1 MQKQPG
7 IRIGI
12 SRCLLGEE
20 VRFDG
25 GHKRDSYIV
34 EVLGKDFEWVPVCPE
49 VEIGL
54 GTPRESIQLVQT
66 QMGIRL
72 RGTQSKNDITEVM
85 QDYAKQKILELERV
99 AIHGFIFK
107 KGSPSCGMKTVEIY
121 DESGTAIGQGSGMF
135 ADLLIQCFPSLPV
148 VDEEGLRNP
157 AIREDFLRR
166 VLRYFEKR
174 GLEAHDP

>member
-1 MQKQPG
+1 MQKHPG

-20 VRFDG
+20 VRYDG
-25 GHKRDSYIV
+25 GHKRDPYIV
-34 EVLGKDFEWVPVCPE
+34 DVLGKDFEWVPICPE

-72 RGTQSKNDITEVM
+72 RGTQSKNDITEMM
-85 QDYAKQKILELERV
+85 QDYAKQKIPELERA

-107 KGSPSCGMKTVEIY
+107 KGSPSCGMKTVEIC

-135 ADLLIQCFPSLPV
+135 TDLLMQCFPSLPV
-148 VDEEGLRNP
+148 VEEEGLKDP
-157 AIREDFLRR
+157 KIREDFLRR
-166 VLRYFEKR
+166 VLQYFENV
-174 GLEAHDP
+174 G

>member
-20 VRFDG
+20 VRYDG
-25 GHKRDSYIV
+25 GHKRDPYIV
-34 EVLGKDFEWVPVCPE
+34 DVLGKVFEWVPVCPE

-72 RGTQSKNDITEVM
+72 CGTQSKSDITEVM

-99 AIHGFIFK
+99 AIHG
-107 KGSPSCGMKTVEIY
+107 
-121 DESGTAIGQGSGMF
+121 
-135 ADLLIQCFPSLPV
+135 LI
-148 VDEEGLRNP
+148 
-157 AIREDFLRR
+157 
-166 VLRYFEKR
+166 
-174 GLEAHDP
+174 

>member
-7 IRIGI
+7 MRIGI

-20 VRFDG
+20 VRYDG
-25 GHKRDSYIV
+25 GHKRDPYIV

-72 RGTQSKNDITEVM
+72 RGTQSKNDITEM
-85 QDYAKQKILELERV
+85 MHGYAKQKIVELERA

-107 KGSPSCGMKTVEIY
+107 KASPSCGMKSAEIC
-121 DESGTAIGQGSGMF
+121 DESGTAIGQRSGMF
-135 ADLLIQCFPSLPV
+135 ADLLMQYFPSLPV
-148 VDEEGLRNP
+148 VDEEGLSDP
-157 AIREDFLRR
+157 VIREDFLRR
-166 VLRYFEKR
+166 VLQHFEN